1 MRLRRGGRADDRS
14 RLHRGP
20 KGARDARKAA
30 PGRFSKVK
38 RNSAGSFNSLP
49 ISAKCRGIGMPIWA
63 TYAEQAM
70 LAGAGETPIGNRLGA
85 KLGQCLADLSK
96 AQRQGLLNRLVEE
109 GRRPAHPKLPG
120 GKACKYCVHPP
131 DPRDYLRAAI
141 ARLRKQIDQTGSRLA
156 PLGVSTEQL
165 FAAAIE
171 LLGGSPA
178 AGSDVGRIANPSGC
192 QVDFRD
198 GLPIRPTAKPDT
210 WFFAVPGRPEH
221 GLCLPGRGLCGGVR
235 YRVRKIGLPG
245 RFAQLR
251 QPVRSCGGPGRR
263 GLAKRLTAA
272 LRGCES
278 TAASI
283 WPCREPRRPAGRGCE
298 AGILEAG
305 SLLLYVFEETAMSL
319 DLAPWTQ
326 DSDAHGME
334 PLFAEIIRD
343 NPFPI
348 HAP

>member
-1 MRLRRGGRADDRS
+1 MATRASSIAPEAEILDALLRALAAADEPMTAAA
-14 RLHRGP
+14 LHRGL
-20 KGARDARKAA
+20 KGCVRCSESRARTILQGQAELGRIFQFAPYFGKAPRYWHA
-30 PGRFSKVK
+30 D
-38 RNSAGSFNSLP
+38 L
-49 ISAKCRGIGMPIWA
+49 A

-70 LAGAGETPIGNRLGA
+70 LRVLEKPQSATALEQSLA
-85 KLGQCLADLSK
+85 KRLADLSK

-109 GRRPAHPKLPG
+109 GRALAHPKLPG

-198 GLPIRPTAKPDT
+198 GLPIRPTAKPALGSSPCLGGPNTASVCPAEDFAAAFDT
-210 WFFAVPGRPEH
+210 AFGRLDRRDGSHNFVSLVDLRRALDAWPREAFDG
-221 GLCLPGRGLCGGVR
+221 GLRGL
-235 YRVRKIGLPG
+235 RVDG
-245 RFAQLR
+245 RFDLAGAENLGGLR
-251 QPVRSCGGPGRR
+251 AEER
-263 GLAKRLTAA
+263 
-272 LRGCES
+272 
-278 TAASI
+278 
-283 WPCREPRRPAGRGCE
+283 E

-305 SLLLYVFEETAMSL
+305 SLLLYVSRKQ
-319 DLAPWTQ
+319 P
-326 DSDAHGME
+326 
-334 PLFAEIIRD
+334 
-343 NPFPI
+343 
-348 HAP
+348 